1 MVLNK
6 WQLQMQFTTYTLLHW
21 AISGINN
28 NHVDLDSTIVCCTP
42 WHKSYTSHSR
52 VQSNKNYIVM
62 WPIRSQSIHN
72 SNKLQSFQNQSSGLI
87 MFSISTWNLV
97 SNNWTINH
105 IQYNNDNENLKIH
118 IQFTYSKQ
126 FNKVQV
132 TTIDYYNRPEHDNTL
147 IRKFFSDRQ
156 HWNLQR
162 SLTQV
167 VSTSNKRSSSGEMKK
182 DLKRVG
188 IYREMDLTLV

>member
-1 MVLNK
+1 MK
-6 WQLQMQFTTYTLLHW
+6 FTKYTLLHW

-87 MFSISTWNLV
+87 MFSISTWSLL
-97 SNNWTINH
+97 SNNRTINH
-105 IQYNNDNENLKIH
+105 IQYNNGNENLKIH
-118 IQFTYSKQ
+118 INFTYSKQ
-126 FNKVQV
+126 FQKSPSDFWHKKKPISLNTPNDFSEYTINSRLQDSTIRSKVFTKFPQCW
-132 TTIDYYNRPEHDNTL
+132 TISYFIHITVER
-147 IRKFFSDRQ
+147 
-156 HWNLQR
+156 
-162 SLTQV
+162 LT
-167 VSTSNKRSSSGEMKK
+167 SPW
-182 DLKRVG
+182 
-188 IYREMDLTLV
+188 Y